1 MGEGVTYDPIRHFF
15 SNFSGKI
22 GKFPLFWDISGIYFT
37 FFGHFIHGS
46 DRNKILLGDHYYQRS
61 QNLARINPFENPR
74 GAHAPRPPHQIRL
87 WECSRVTLPKP
98 LGIVREA
105 QIETRRNIHRKIF
118 MQYKREKC
126 NRDGEQVTNLSEEE
140 QRGLKS
146 LMKKIKEDKI
156 LIMKTDKSGKL
167 AVTTKEKYT

>member
-1 MGEGVTYDPIRHFF
+1 
-15 SNFSGKI
+15 
-22 GKFPLFWDISGIYFT
+22 
-37 FFGHFIHGS
+37 
-46 DRNKILLGDHYYQRS
+46 
-61 QNLARINPFENPR
+61 
-74 GAHAPRPPHQIRL
+74 
-87 WECSRVTLPKP
+87 
-98 LGIVREA
+98 
-105 QIETRRNIHRKIF
+105 

-167 AVTTKEKYT
+167 AVTTKEKYTEMGMEHVGKDSEVGRQK